1 MKKKNSQGSL
11 FPPSNIKRKKYTI
24 RRISSLFT
32 YSLISEHSLT
42 HNNWTSNFCLHFFPL
57 CFLYCCFSM
66 FVYVQNAT
74 TVHPRHTAQF
84 FTHPMKMKLR
94 RGYIL
99 AFLKMHNSL
108 HCPLIQ
114 YQPIDCFI
122 DQCCCSHALISK
134 RAEGFP
140 AWTEQLN
147 LIKVRTVTKPHLLV
161 CSWSLSCSIALESQ
175 GASLMARHSHSGI
188 SDGEQNSWFHQLR

>member
-94 RGYIL
+94 RLYTSISENAQFPAL
-99 AFLKMHNSL
+99 PFNSISTNRL
-108 HCPLIQ
+108 
-114 YQPIDCFI
+114 CFI

>member
-1 MKKKNSQGSL
+1 MLHSVCDPYTKRSSTAAVALCSKKDKEDKLTVTGMKKKNSQGSL

-42 HNNWTSNFCLHFFPL
+42 HINWTSNFCLHFFPL

-114 YQPIDCFI
+114 YQPIDYV
-122 DQCCCSHALISK
+122 L
-134 RAEGFP
+134 
-140 AWTEQLN
+140 
-147 LIKVRTVTKPHLLV
+147 
-161 CSWSLSCSIALESQ
+161 
-175 GASLMARHSHSGI
+175 
-188 SDGEQNSWFHQLR
+188 